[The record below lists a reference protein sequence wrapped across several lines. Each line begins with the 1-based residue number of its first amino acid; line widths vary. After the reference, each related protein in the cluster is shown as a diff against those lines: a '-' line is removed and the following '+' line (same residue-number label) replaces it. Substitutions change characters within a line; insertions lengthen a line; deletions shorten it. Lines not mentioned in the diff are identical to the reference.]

1 MSTSHYLLS
10 KHYSTSKNQPFI
22 KVNDVVLVHSDKK
35 PRSMWRMGVVTEL
48 IKGKMD
54 NNIRGAL
61 VRLSNN
67 SLLSTQLT
75 NYTRLSMCEVID
87 QNQRTLGI

>member
-1 MSTSHYLLS
+1 
-10 KHYSTSKNQPFI
+10 
-22 KVNDVVLVHSDKK
+22 
-35 PRSMWRMGVVTEL
+35 MWRMGVVTEL